1 MVKRIKKR
9 VVRKEDTPEAE
20 GLDGASGDELPEM
33 PDEAGIRAELDAL
46 AQDDFTR
53 QIAGGFGWVLD
64 NRGLILAGIGLAAAA
79 AIAIF
84 VFQNSRQASI
94 EEAAA
99 AFSDAADTY
108 QEAVERPAPGSDA
121 KPLTDDEKKARVEK
135 AQQAFARVQGAYA
148 ESPVSALAALG
159 EANAQLDLGNAAA
172 AIPLFDKAL
181 ARPELEPLA
190 KAVALQGKAAAL
202 ESTGDV
208 AGALEA
214 WRAVEGIDKKALG
227 LLAGMQMGRL
237 LESSGKADEA
247 RKLYERLQTDY
258 EADLAQLS
266 NRALKADLERRLAQL
281 GKAS

>member
-9 VVRKEDTPEAE
+9 VVRNEDTPETEAPT
-20 GLDGASGDELPEM
+20 GDDLPDLPE
-33 PDEAGIRAELDAL
+33 EAGIRAELDAL

-53 QIAGGFGWVLD
+53 QVAGGFAWVID
-64 NRGLILAGIGLAAAA
+64 NRGLMLAGVALAAAA

-99 AFSDAADTY
+99 AFIDAAETY
-108 QEAVERPAPGSDA
+108 QETVERPAPGSEA
-121 KPLTDDEKKARVEK
+121 KPLTDAEKKTRVEK
-135 AQQAFARVQGAYA
+135 AQQAFARVQGAYGD
-148 ESPVSALAALG
+148 SPVSALAALG
-159 EANAQLDLGNAAA
+159 EANAQLDLGDADGALA
-172 AIPLFDKAL
+172 LFDKAL

-202 ESTGDV
+202 ESKGDV

-227 LLAGMQMGRL
+227 LMAGMQMGRL

-247 RKLYERLQTDY
+247 RQLYERLQTDY
-258 EADLAQLS
+258 QADLAQLA

-281 GKAS
+281 GKPS